1 MPCNVCCYCFKM
13 HACMY
18 LENISIEL
26 CGNLVGTFSGL
37 VCWKPVFVEYFEVE
51 RETKSKL
58 AALIVKRNSMRPQ
71 MSGIE
76 NSEGCVRVVGEGGGG
91 FPCSTCCGVAIKGF
105 PQFEPRHVK
114 TKSTLH
120 RTRPPQLRSQNQN
133 SAKFLHQNFT
143 CKTQ

>member
-1 MPCNVCCYCFKM
+1 
-13 HACMY
+13 MY

-26 CGNLVGTFSGL
+26 CGYLLGTFSVL

-91 FPCSTCCGVAIKGF
+91 AFLAVHAVALQSKVSLNLS
-105 PQFEPRHVK
+105 HVTSRPSRRCIAHDLHNCALK
-114 TKSTLH
+114 TK
-120 RTRPPQLRSQNQN
+120 TRQSFFTRISP
-133 SAKFLHQNFT
+133 AKHSSS
-143 CKTQ
+143 

>member
-1 MPCNVCCYCFKM
+1 M

-18 LENISIEL
+18 LENISIEV
-26 CGNLVGTFSGL
+26 CGYLVGTFSVL

-76 NSEGCVRVVGEGGGG
+76 NSEGCVRVVGEGGGLSLQYMLWRCNQR
-91 FPCSTCCGVAIKGF
+91 FPSI
-105 PQFEPRHVK
+105 
-114 TKSTLH
+114 
-120 RTRPPQLRSQNQN
+120 
-133 SAKFLHQNFT
+133 
-143 CKTQ
+143 